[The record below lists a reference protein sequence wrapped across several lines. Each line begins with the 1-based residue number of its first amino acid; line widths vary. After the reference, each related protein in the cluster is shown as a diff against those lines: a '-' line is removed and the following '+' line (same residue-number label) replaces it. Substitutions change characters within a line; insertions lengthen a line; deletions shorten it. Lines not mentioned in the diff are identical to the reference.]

1 MKQSK
6 IKELKSILGSASDI
20 FTKYQL
26 LQLLLLD
33 ILTDELKH
41 DNETMFNSLI
51 VNEEQQTPNDYLQQ
65 LLKLKNEL
73 IKHNEQLHKLLNI
86 ETVKNNYRK
95 IISSM
100 ISENI
105 NENND
110 SLLQLKQLIERN
122 KRIIDNIDKTSIARI
137 EELINERV
145 N

>member
-6 IKELKSILGSASDI
+6 IKELKSILGSSSDI

-51 VNEEQQTPNDYLQQ
+51 VNEETQTPNDYLQQ

-110 SLLQLKQLIERN
+110 SLVQLKQLIERN

-137 EELINERV
+137 ETLISEG
-145 N
+145 

>member
-6 IKELKSILGSASDI
+6 IKELKSILGSSSDI

-26 LQLLLLD
+26 LQLLLFD

-41 DNETMFNSLI
+41 DNEAMFNSLI
-51 VNEEQQTPNDYLQQ
+51 VNEETQTPNDYLQQ

-110 SLLQLKQLIERN
+110 SLVQLKQLIERN

-137 EELINERV
+137 ETIIEGN